1 MTMSLRIVLIGSVNE
16 GVPPRNGEEAKNQIL
31 CSYLAGRSQLTVV
44 DTTHWRRNPIIVPRV
59 LFHCLFPDYDRIL
72 ISASSA
78 STHTL
83 LRALAP
89 FKRRLSKTIYMV
101 IGGYLH
107 IGIERGR
114 YKAGTYD
121 ALSSLIVE
129 GETMKSELKRLGV
142 TSQVQ
147 VIPNFKILDRTWGD
161 SDRYSSAPARFV
173 FLSRVSESKGIGTIF
188 NALEDERLRHR
199 KGDFTIDFY
208 GPVEEGYAD
217 TFHALVDS
225 EPNTGY
231 KGYLDIYNDRDGC
244 YRTISSY
251 HAMLFPTTW
260 MGEGFPGVV
269 LDAMVCGLPVIASDW
284 NMNREVVVD
293 GETGR
298 IIPPND
304 AKALADMILD
314 VLENRDEWRRMSQN
328 SLDAALQFDAER
340 LLDRHLPYV
349 LPMGQPGGK
358 GSDVGVPSVRE
369 ARDGMD
375 TEGIAGTDMQS
386 R

>member
-1 MTMSLRIVLIGSVNE
+1 
-16 GVPPRNGEEAKNQIL
+16 
-31 CSYLAGRSQLTVV
+31 
-44 DTTHWRRNPIIVPRV
+44 
-59 LFHCLFPDYDRIL
+59 
-72 ISASSA
+72 
-78 STHTL
+78 
-83 LRALAP
+83 
-89 FKRRLSKTIYMV
+89 MV

-107 IGIERGR
+107 IGIEKGR
-114 YKAGTYD
+114 YKADTYN
-121 ALSSLIVE
+121 ALSSLVVE
-129 GETMKSELKRLGV
+129 GETMKSELIRLGV
-142 TSQVQ
+142 TSQVH
-147 VIPNFKILDRTWGD
+147 VIPNFKVLDKTWGD
-161 SDRYSSAPARFV
+161 PERYSSAPARFV

-188 NALEDERLRHR
+188 DALDDERLRHR
-199 KGDFTIDFY
+199 KDDFTIDFY
-208 GPVEEGYAD
+208 GPVEEDYAD

-269 LDAMVCGLPVIASDW
+269 LDALACGLPVIASDW
-284 NMNREVVVD
+284 NMNREVVID

-314 VLENRDEWRRMSQN
+314 VLENRDEWRRMSLN
-328 SLDAALQFDAER
+328 SHDAALQFDAER

-349 LPMGQPGGK
+349 IATGQPGGK
-358 GSDVGVPSVRE
+358 GSDEGLPPVRE
-369 ARDGMD
+369 ARNGMNA
-375 TEGIAGTDMQS
+375 EGIAGTDL
-386 R
+386 RNR